1 MPPTLLD
8 ELTKDKKR
16 KSHPK
21 ADSVELAAVVQIPSF
36 VELTDD
42 DGIKVC
48 INADHII
55 SMMPYTLRKKE
66 YTRVETSHDNFYVEE
81 KPVDILA
88 LIRKAAGKEG

>member
-8 ELTKDKKR
+8 ELAKDKKR

-48 INADHII
+48 INVNHII
-55 SMMPYTLRKKE
+55 TMMPFTLRHKQ
-66 YTRVETSHDNFYVEE
+66 YTKVETRTNNYYVEE
-81 KPVDILA
+81 TPEDILA
-88 LIRKAAGKEG
+88 LIRKAAGNEG